1 MSSEPARQYLDPSP
15 RFQPGEL
22 PPIVRDPSTPIARK
36 PFKPV
41 RLGVKTLLLAL
52 GLYFFVLPLIPGYR
66 KAAGDLVTV
75 NPLLLVS
82 GLALQVGAWWAYS
95 LLTRSALGEAGR
107 TISRMRMFRIQM
119 STKALSN
126 VVPGGSAAGSALGY
140 RLMTLSGIKG
150 ADAGFALGTAGIGSA
165 VVLNL
170 IFWFALMVS
179 IPMYGVNAAY
189 TIGALAGVFVML
201 FAVALVAGLVHGQ
214 GRAERIV
221 QWFAVKLHF
230 NGAGVAAA
238 LRQVGVRMEELID
251 DKQMLKKVVLW
262 ATVNW
267 LLDAASLWVM
277 LEAFRT
283 TGHPLEPVAL
293 LVTFGLANVTAVIPI
308 TPSGLGIVDAVYIPL
323 LVGFGLTRSNA
334 ALGVASYR
342 LMQVF
347 LPILVGA
354 CFYTSLRYG
363 PWSIE
368 RRDRLTRLRVLAQGY
383 REDGESKVDF
393 LMRAWP
399 KPPSEQTSGRGTA
412 AGGDT
417 PTDDTSSNGDGQGD
431 TPAQS
436 GGDSE
441 ASSRAQT

>member
-1 MSSEPARQYLDPSP
+1 
-15 RFQPGEL
+15 
-22 PPIVRDPSTPIARK
+22 
-36 PFKPV
+36 
-41 RLGVKTLLLAL
+41 
-52 GLYFFVLPLIPGYR
+52 
-66 KAAGDLVTV
+66 
-75 NPLLLVS
+75 
-82 GLALQVGAWWAYS
+82 
-95 LLTRSALGEAGR
+95 
-107 TISRMRMFRIQM
+107 
-119 STKALSN
+119 
-126 VVPGGSAAGSALGY
+126 
-140 RLMTLSGIKG
+140 
-150 ADAGFALGTAGIGSA
+150 
-165 VVLNL
+165 
-170 IFWFALMVS
+170 
-179 IPMYGVNAAY
+179 
-189 TIGALAGVFVML
+189 
-201 FAVALVAGLVHGQ
+201 
-214 GRAERIV
+214 
-221 QWFAVKLHF
+221 
-230 NGAGVAAA
+230 
-238 LRQVGVRMEELID
+238 MEELID

-399 KPPSEQTSGRGTA
+399 SRRASRPADAAPRRAATRRPTTPRPTATARVTRRRNPVATVRRARGHR
-412 AGGDT
+412 
-417 PTDDTSSNGDGQGD
+417 PRV
-431 TPAQS
+431 
-436 GGDSE
+436 
-441 ASSRAQT
+441 RA

>member
-1 MSSEPARQYLDPSP
+1 
-15 RFQPGEL
+15 
-22 PPIVRDPSTPIARK
+22 
-36 PFKPV
+36 
-41 RLGVKTLLLAL
+41 
-52 GLYFFVLPLIPGYR
+52 
-66 KAAGDLVTV
+66 
-75 NPLLLVS
+75 
-82 GLALQVGAWWAYS
+82 
-95 LLTRSALGEAGR
+95 
-107 TISRMRMFRIQM
+107 MRMFRIQM

-179 IPMYGVNAAY
+179 IPMYGVNRLY
-189 TIGALAGVFVML
+189 TIGALAGVFVMV

-230 NGAGVAAA
+230 DGAGVAAA

-277 LEAFRT
+277 LAAFETEDSRY
-283 TGHPLEPVAL
+283 LEPVAL
-293 LVTFGLANVTAVIPI
+293 LVTFGLANVMAVIPI
-308 TPSGLGIVDAVYIPL
+308 TPSGLGIVDAVYIPT

-383 REDGESKVDF
+383 RENGESKVDF

-399 KPPSEQTSGRGTA
+399 KPPSEQTSGRGAA
-412 AGGDT
+412 AGDAA
-417 PTDDTSSNGDGQGD
+417 PTDDTSSNGDGPGHG
-431 TPAQS
+431 PAQS

-441 ASSRAQT
+441 ASSQART

>member
-15 RFQPGEL
+15 RFEPGEL
-22 PPIVRDPSTPIARK
+22 PPIVRDPSRPINRK

-95 LLTRSALGEAGR
+95 LLTRSALGEAGQ

-179 IPMYGVNAAY
+179 IPIYGVNAAY
-189 TIGALAGVFVML
+189 TIGALAGVVVML

-230 NGAGVAAA
+230 DGGGVCRRAAPGRRAHGGADRRQADAEEGGAVGDGELAARRGVA
-238 LRQVGVRMEELID
+238 LGDVGGVPHE
-251 DKQMLKKVVLW
+251 
-262 ATVNW
+262 
-267 LLDAASLWVM
+267 
-277 LEAFRT
+277 
-283 TGHPLEPVAL
+283 GHPLEPVAL

-334 ALGVASYR
+334 TLGVASYR

-354 CFYTSLRYG
+354 CFYTSLRFG

-399 KPPSEQTSGRGTA
+399 KPPSEQTSGRGAA
-412 AGGDT
+412 AGDDAA
-417 PTDDTSSNGDGQGD
+417 PTDGSDATSSNGDGQD
-431 TPAQS
+431 DPP
-436 GGDSE
+436 
-441 ASSRAQT
+441 RAARRRQ

>member
-1 MSSEPARQYLDPSP
+1 VSSEPAREYLDPSP

-22 PPIVRDPSTPIARK
+22 PPIVRDPSRPITRK
-36 PFKPV
+36 PIRPL
-41 RLGVKTLLLAL
+41 RLGVKTLLVSLA
-52 GLYFFVLPLIPGYR
+52 LYFFVLPLIPGYR

-75 NPLLLVS
+75 NPLLIVS

-95 LLTRSALGEAGR
+95 LLTRSALGEAGQ

-170 IFWFALMVS
+170 IFWFALMIS

-189 TIGALAGVFVML
+189 TIGALAGVVVML

-230 NGAGVAAA
+230 DGAGVSAA

-251 DKQMLKKVVLW
+251 DRQMLKKVVLW

-283 TGHPLEPVAL
+283 EGKPLEPVAL

-323 LVGFGLTRSNA
+323 LVSFGLTRSNA

-354 CFYTSLRYG
+354 CFYTSLRFG

-368 RRDRLTRLRVLAQGY
+368 RRDRLARLRVLAQGY

-399 KPPSEQTSGRGTA
+399 KPPSEQTSGRGA
-412 AGGDT
+412 AARGDA
-417 PTDDTSSNGDGQGD
+417 PTDDSSSNGDGPGE
-431 TPAQS
+431 TA
-436 GGDSE
+436 
-441 ASSRAQT
+441 A